1 MPFYVYR
8 AITSEGKVS
17 RSSGYFVSLDDLV
30 DDVDRRGDTLF
41 SCYASPAPLEW
52 VGKLLGGKLSAAEVL
67 DFCQFVAQ
75 YLDAGADLPM
85 ALNDLRSTGRFPRV
99 KNKARQL
106 GRLLEAGFTL
116 SDSLIRVGGFPVF
129 VTSMVD
135 IGEKTGTL
143 PTVLR
148 SVAEHYEQLIALRK
162 AVVQASIYPL
172 VVLLVMMGSMGFWL
186 TMVVPNITGLFQ
198 ATGTKL
204 PAVTQSVM
212 DTTSWLSKYW
222 ALLPVALAVPIVALV
237 ALLRDPR
244 TRPYIDKLAWHMPV
258 FGGVGR
264 KQTYAHFFRSMGVMY
279 GAGLPIGAAFELA
292 QGNSYNRQFLDAM
305 AQVRQQVNSGH
316 PLAASALRS
325 KAFDPLAV
333 HLMGLGERTGT
344 LAEQFVRLSKHYAVQ
359 TKASIDVATKLAE
372 PAILL
377 LVGGLFVFLVG
388 ALLLPVYDIIT
399 SVSGQV
405 SL

>member
-1 MPFYVYR
+1 MPFYIYR
-8 AITSEGKVS
+8 AITPEGKVS

-30 DDVDRRGDTLF
+30 DDLDRRGDTLF

-52 VGKLLGGKLSAAEVL
+52 VGQLLGGKLGAAEVL

-75 YLDAGADLPM
+75 YLEAGADLPM
-85 ALNDLRSTGRFPRV
+85 ALNDLRGTGRFPRV

-116 SDSLIRVGGFPVF
+116 SESLVRVGGFPVF
-129 VTSMVD
+129 VSSMVD

-143 PTVLR
+143 PAVLR

-162 AVVQASIYPL
+162 AVLQASIYPL
-172 VVLLVMMGSMGFWL
+172 VVLVVLMASMAFWM
-186 TMVVPNITGLFQ
+186 TKVVPNITGLFQ
-198 ATGTKL
+198 ATGGKL
-204 PAVTQSVM
+204 PDVTQNGM
-212 DTTSWLSKYW
+212 DANRWLSEYW
-222 ALLPVALAVPIVALV
+222 MVLPVALAVLTVALV
-237 ALLRDPR
+237 ALLQHKR
-244 TRPYIDKLAWHMPV
+244 TRPYIDKLAWHLPV
-258 FGGVGR
+258 FGALSR
-264 KQTYAHFFRSMGVMY
+264 KQTYAHFFRRMGGSC
-279 GAGLPIGAAFELA
+279 GAGLPFGATFELA
-292 QGNSYNRQFLDAM
+292 QGNSYNHQFLDAM
-305 AQVRQQVNSGH
+305 AQVRQQVNAGH
-316 PLAASALRS
+316 PLEASALRS

-344 LAEQFVRLSKHYAVQ
+344 LADQFVRLSKHYAVQ

-388 ALLLPVYDIIT
+388 ALLLPVYDILT
-399 SVSGQV
+399 SVSGQA
-405 SL
+405 LF

>member
-8 AITSEGKVS
+8 AITPEGRVS
-17 RSSGYFVSLDDLV
+17 RSAGYFVSLDDLV
-30 DDVDRRGDTLF
+30 DDLDRRGDTLF

-52 VGKLLGGKLSAAEVL
+52 VGQLLGGKLGAAEVL

-75 YLDAGADLPM
+75 YLEAGADLPM
-85 ALNDLRSTGRFPRV
+85 ALNDLRGTGRFPRV

-116 SDSLIRVGGFPVF
+116 SESLVRVDGFPVF
-129 VTSMVD
+129 VSSMVD

-143 PTVLR
+143 PAVLR

-162 AVVQASIYPL
+162 AVLQASIYPL
-172 VVLLVMMGSMGFWL
+172 VVLVVLLTSMVFWM
-186 TMVVPNITGLFQ
+186 TKVVPNITGLFQ
-198 ATGTKL
+198 ATGSKL
-204 PAVTQSVM
+204 PDVTQNVM
-212 DTTSWLSKYW
+212 DANRWLSEYW
-222 ALLPVALAVPIVALV
+222 SVLPVGLVVLIVALV
-237 ALLRDPR
+237 ALLRHKR
-244 TRPYIDKLAWHMPV
+244 TRPYIDKLAWHLPV
-258 FGGVGR
+258 FGALSR

-292 QGNSYNRQFLDAM
+292 QGNSYNHQFLAAM
-305 AQVRQQVNSGH
+305 AQVRQQVNAGH
-316 PLAASALRS
+316 PLEASALRS

-344 LAEQFVRLSKHYAVQ
+344 LADQFVRLSKHYAVQ

-388 ALLLPVYDIIT
+388 ALLLPVYDILT
-399 SVSGQV
+399 SVSGQA
-405 SL
+405 LF